1 MAAIATIAA
10 AAPPAPAPVA
20 AMAPKAQWQQQQV
33 VGEKHTRRNAASDLG
48 YWSLV
53 AAHDQ

>member
-10 AAPPAPAPVA
+10 VPAPAPVA